1 MAKAK
6 DKPTA
11 ETWDTLQ
18 AAQPLILKI
27 CLSPSQAGPWLAE
40 QVFGAE
46 KTVQIRWQKID
57 PLDAR
62 IEDLGRGSLPT
73 INFADNSIAKLVV
86 LPLEAG
92 AVGLYPVTLLGVEVL
107 RESIIAL
114 RPGLEIDPPPSQQPI
129 KLNIAHA
136 TIGEVSFAESITR
149 LARRMMALVAALLEP
164 PQSQQPLTL
173 HVAHATIGEVSF
185 AAPVM
190 RMARRIMALAAALMR
205 KPIPPA
211 KEEPAEQQQPGPAP
225 KELWRGDRCLEWLY
239 EKIEQHGR
247 PKLGEKTNW
256 CRERLKE
263 GKIEFVAGEFPW
275 KDKESVRTKLNDI
288 LAGRLIFDLRTRRV
302 VPRPKQKK

>member
-1 MAKAK
+1 VAKAK
-6 DKPTA
+6 NKPTA

-40 QVFGAE
+40 QVFGTE
-46 KTVQIRWQKID
+46 KTVRIRWQKID

-73 INFADNSIAKLVV
+73 INFADNSIAKLVA
-86 LPLEAG
+86 LPPEAG

-129 KLNIAHA
+129 RLNIAHA

-149 LARRMMALVAALLEP
+149 LARRMMALVAVLLRRP
-164 PQSQQPLTL
+164 
-173 HVAHATIGEVSF
+173 
-185 AAPVM
+185 
-190 RMARRIMALAAALMR
+190 AR
-205 KPIPPA
+205 
-211 KEEPAEQQQPGPAP
+211 PAEPVLAPSPAP
-225 KELWRGDRCLEWLY
+225 SPASATPPTPKKLRKQDESLEWLY

-247 PKLGEKTNW
+247 PKFGEKTKW
-256 CRERLKE
+256 CHERLKE
-263 GKIEFVAGEFPW
+263 GKVEFVAGEFPW
-275 KDKESVRTKLNDI
+275 KDYESIRTKLNDI
-288 LAGRLIFDLRTRRV
+288 IAGRLVLDLRTGRV
-302 VPRPKQKK
+302 VRPPKQKK

>member
-1 MAKAK
+1 VAKAK
-6 DKPTA
+6 NKPTA

-40 QVFGAE
+40 QVFGTE
-46 KTVQIRWQKID
+46 KTVRIRWQKID

-73 INFADNSIAKLVV
+73 INFADNSIAKLVA
-86 LPLEAG
+86 LPPEAG

-129 KLNIAHA
+129 RLNIAHA

-149 LARRMMALVAALLEP
+149 LARRMMALVAVLLRRP
-164 PQSQQPLTL
+164 
-173 HVAHATIGEVSF
+173 
-185 AAPVM
+185 
-190 RMARRIMALAAALMR
+190 AR
-205 KPIPPA
+205 
-211 KEEPAEQQQPGPAP
+211 PAEPVLAPSPAP
-225 KELWRGDRCLEWLY
+225 SPASATPPTPKKLRKQDESLEWLY

-247 PKLGEKTNW
+247 PKFGEKTKW
-256 CRERLKE
+256 CHERLKE
-263 GKIEFVAGEFPW
+263 GKVEFVAGEFPW
-275 KDKESVRTKLNDI
+275 KDYESIRTKLNDI
-288 LAGRLIFDLRTRRV
+288 IAGRLVLDLRTGRV
-302 VPRPKQKK
+302 VRPPKQKKMTTRPGPDWVD

>member
-1 MAKAK
+1 VAKAK

-18 AAQPLILKI
+18 AAQPLIVKI

-86 LPLEAG
+86 LPPEAG

-136 TIGEVSFAESITR
+136 TIGE
-149 LARRMMALVAALLEP
+149 L
-164 PQSQQPLTL
+164 
-173 HVAHATIGEVSF
+173 SF

-225 KELWRGDRCLEWLY
+225 KELWRGDRCLEWLH

-247 PKLGEKTNW
+247 PKSGEKTNW